1 MQRPKMTRVISFRV
15 TDEDWIRIER
25 AATDSGD
32 KPNDWCRTI
41 ALETLEM
48 PVCLTRTQ
56 RILFSQMARVGWLVE
71 NGFQLLADDTLESE
85 LWKRYRGYAKAN
97 LNVITDQ
104 ALAGSRLVMARDQ
117 RASGLCR

>member
-15 TDEDWIRIER
+15 TEVDWLGLER
-25 AATDSGD
+25 AAADNGD

-48 PVCLTRTQ
+48 PVCLTRSQ

-71 NGFQLLADDTLESE
+71 NGFQLLANDNLETE
-85 LWKRYRGYAKAN
+85 EWKRYRAYAKSN
-97 LNVITDQ
+97 LATITDRALEDLLQKAQ
-104 ALAGSRLVMARDQ
+104 AQ
-117 RASGLCR
+117 RS